1 MPIFGLPSS
10 FSRLRWTS
18 RDGGAEDFAVAAAI
32 HVLTRAPLIVV
43 GVMLS
48 CYHEDLW
55 VDIHDT
61 LGTILTSASD
71 HETIPLSSTSRE
83 IKL

>member
-1 MPIFGLPSS
+1 MS
-10 FSRLRWTS
+10 FSGLRWTS

-61 LGTILTSASD
+61 LGTILTLSERSRD
-71 HETIPLSSTSRE
+71 DPLSGTSRA